1 MHYSAYSFKVIYYFI
16 IFGYSHERVLESI
29 TEEADKRDIERF
41 HPLLAGMNNQ
51 NIALKVKPHTNIY
64 SWTVTFTDINKIYP
78 DAVSNQKDFKFKLQC
93 KGFTL
98 EVHSNTVFYCFQ
110 SHLLL
115 FSGWLYAADQCLDQP
130 RRRVGLQ
137 DPYSLWT
144 AETWTQGTADGTLL
158 LIFFLYYCSIVHICK
173 PSTLYV

>member
-1 MHYSAYSFKVIYYFI
+1 MFCLFI
-16 IFGYSHERVLESI
+16 ILFFGCSHERVLESI
-29 TEEADKRDIERF
+29 TEEAEKQDIERF
-41 HPLLAGMNNQ
+41 QPLLAGMNNQ

-64 SWTVTFTDINKIYP
+64 TWTVTFTDKQFGLTNKICP
-78 DAVSNQKDFKFKLQC
+78 DAISNQKDFKFKLQC

-98 EVHSNTVFYCFQ
+98 ELHSNTVFYCFQ

-115 FSGWLYAADQCLDQP
+115 LFSGWLHAADQCLDQSG
-130 RRRVGLQ
+130 RRVRLQ

-144 AETWTQGTADGTLL
+144 AETGTQGTAEGTLL
-158 LIFFLYYCSIVHICK
+158 LIFSLYYCSVVHICK